1 MVKDPG
7 EYNWSSY
14 PINALEKVTELCTPH
29 PGYLKL
35 SKRKDARMRRYRA
48 LFNASVDGDLLAEIR
63 SGLNKGIVL
72 GNDKFKDEV
81 EKLTGRRLKPQ
92 KVGRPVGWR
101 KKIKDD

>member
-1 MVKDPG
+1 MVEDPG

-14 PINALEKVTELCTPH
+14 PINALGKVSQLCTPN
-29 PGYLKL
+29 PEYLKL

-48 LFNASVDGDLLAEIR
+48 LFNAHVEGELLTEIR
-63 SGLNKGIVL
+63 SGLNKGMAL
-72 GNDKFKDEV
+72 GNDQFKDEM

-101 KKIKDD
+101 KKTKNN